1 MNTLYWYRVFF
12 NLSFTSI
19 DYCKITN
26 VDVH

>member
-12 NLSFTSI
+12 NPSFTPI

-26 VDVH
+26 FDVH